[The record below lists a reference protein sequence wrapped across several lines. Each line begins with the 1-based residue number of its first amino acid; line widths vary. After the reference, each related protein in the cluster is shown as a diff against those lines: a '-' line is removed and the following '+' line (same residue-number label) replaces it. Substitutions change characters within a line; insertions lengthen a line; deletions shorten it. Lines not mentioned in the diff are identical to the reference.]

1 MSDDDAGSAIASLS
15 ARLCADTLD
24 RLVEATGSTEVPS
37 PGAPP
42 GQPWRTLHS
51 PLTPDPVGVVRLF
64 RGTRV
69 AHVVHI
75 RLTVPAIGL
84 DSHMVFAF
92 GRADDALPHFTLDS
106 VASGTDHAFH
116 LDLIPRVDLATHLG
130 YLDHVYTPLTPWYE
144 RGRAL
149 PGLTEAAIGPR
160 QRAVMSPWMLVHR
173 ADEDAFRAIGPVV
186 DAYLDHW
193 LTLVAAPL
201 PEPVSATLAD
211 TDLGARDRAL
221 RAVLFDPDVDPVWHR
236 VARLIGP
243 ADTDIARNLL
253 THGPDAGD
261 DAEKGSVHDRH

>member
-1 MSDDDAGSAIASLS
+1 MSDDVAETASPPAL
-15 ARLCADTLD
+15 LCAGVLD
-24 RLVEATGSTEVPS
+24 RLVEATGSAEIRAA
-37 PGAPP
+37 GAPP

-51 PLTPDPVGVVRLF
+51 TMTPDPVGVVRLF

-75 RLTVPAIGL
+75 GLTVPAIGL

-92 GRADDALPHFTLDS
+92 GHADDALPHFTLDS
-106 VASGTDHAFH
+106 VASDTGHAFH
-116 LDLIPRVDLATHLG
+116 LDLVPRVDLATHLD

-149 PGLTEAAIGPR
+149 PGLSAAAVGPR

-173 ADEDAFRAIGPVV
+173 ADEDAFAAIGPVV

-193 LTLVAAPL
+193 LALVAAPL
-201 PEPVSATLAD
+201 PDAVSATLAD
-211 TDLGARDRAL
+211 TDLAARDRAL

-236 VARLIGP
+236 VARLIG
-243 ADTDIARNLL
+243 AKDTDIARNLL

-261 DAEKGSVHDRH
+261 DDAVKGTVHDRH